1 MTYAHSAKMQHADK
15 DELFAQRGSRGG
27 INGESR
33 GALYATMY
41 KVKGKATKQTER
53 QKKRQDQDTQ
63 ICKPKTTN
71 AIKDNDTRSAKKKQ
85 NQRNNTA
92 KRIVMSNLLN
102 ISSQKRR
109 KKGNETTNKRV
120 KRAHAIGRNLQK
132 QNTRN

>member
-53 QKKRQDQDTQ
+53 QKKRQNQDTQ

-71 AIKDNDTRSAKKKQ
+71 TIKDDDTRSAKKK
-85 NQRNNTA
+85 A
-92 KRIVMSNLLN
+92 KPKKQHRKTNCHVQFIEY
-102 ISSQKRR
+102 IKPETQKEG
-109 KKGNETTNKRV
+109 K
-120 KRAHAIGRNLQK
+120 
-132 QNTRN
+132 

>member
-53 QKKRQDQDTQ
+53 QKKRQNQDTQ

-71 AIKDNDTRSAKKKQ
+71 AIKDNDTRSAKKSK
-85 NQRNNTA
+85 T
-92 KRIVMSNLLN
+92 K
-102 ISSQKRR
+102 
-109 KKGNETTNKRV
+109 ETTP
-120 KRAHAIGRNLQK
+120 
-132 QNTRN
+132 QNELSCPIY